1 MKINLKRIN
10 DDYLFKATND
20 RGHEIVMDN
29 KTKEEGFV
37 QGVSPMETL
46 LMGLAGCSSI
56 DIIYILK
63 KQKLN
68 PEVLKMEVEGFR
80 KSDEVPA
87 LFHTITIVIYM
98 EGNLPAEKV
107 QRAADLSF
115 EKYCSVSKT
124 LEATASITHKVVLN
138 GKPI

>member
-37 QGVSPMETL
+37 QCVSPMETL

-63 KQKLN
+63 MQKLN

-87 LFHTITIVIYM
+87 LFHTITIVIYI

>member
-20 RGHEIVMDN
+20 RGHEIVMDD

-87 LFHTITIVIYM
+87 LFHTIKIVIYI
-98 EGNLPAEKV
+98 N
-107 QRAADLSF
+107 
-115 EKYCSVSKT
+115 KY
-124 LEATASITHKVVLN
+124 HY
-138 GKPI
+138 

>member
-29 KTKEEGFV
+29 KTKDEGLV

-68 PEVLKMEVEGFR
+68 PEVLKMEVEGLR
-80 KSDEVPA
+80 KLDEVPA
-87 LFHTITIVIYM
+87 LFHTITIVIYL

-138 GKPI
+138 GEPI

>member
-1 MKINLKRIN
+1 MKINLRRIN

-29 KTKEEGFV
+29 KTKDEGLV

-68 PEVLKMEVEGFR
+68 PEVLKMEVKGFR
-80 KSDEVPA
+80 KSGEAPA
-87 LFHTITIVIYM
+87 LFHTITIEIYI

-107 QRAADLSF
+107 QRAAYLSF
-115 EKYCSVSKT
+115 KKYCSVSKT

>member
-1 MKINLKRIN
+1 MKINLRRIN

-29 KTKEEGFV
+29 KTKDEGLV

-80 KSDEVPA
+80 KSGEAPA
-87 LFHTITIVIYM
+87 LFHTITIEIHI

-115 EKYCSVSKT
+115 KKYCSVSKT
-124 LEATASITHKVVLN
+124 LEATASITHKVILN

>member
-29 KTKEEGFV
+29 KTEEAFV

-56 DIIYILK
+56 DIVYILK

-68 PEVLKMEVEGFR
+68 L
-80 KSDEVPA
+80 
-87 LFHTITIVIYM
+87 
-98 EGNLPAEKV
+98 
-107 QRAADLSF
+107 
-115 EKYCSVSKT
+115 
-124 LEATASITHKVVLN
+124 
-138 GKPI
+138 

>member
-29 KTKEEGFV
+29 KTEEAFV

-56 DIIYILK
+56 DIVYILK

-80 KSDEVPA
+80 KLDEVPA
-87 LFHTITIVIYM
+87 LFHTITIVIYL

-138 GKPI
+138 GEPI

>member
-1 MKINLKRIN
+1 
-10 DDYLFKATND
+10 
-20 RGHEIVMDN
+20 MDN

-87 LFHTITIVIYM
+87 LFHTIKIVIYM